1 MATKLTLKPSHQL
14 TINPVIQTFIGFLPL
29 NRIEFIDK
37 IKNEV
42 ESNPML
48 EIEAS
53 EPPENKDGSDVNYI
67 EKKLE
72 DAVEIDGIRFRSQV
86 LRKNLD
92 KVERVFPYVITIG
105 GKLMEKARTFDDV
118 LRQYYFDIIGTV
130 ALTAAR
136 KNFEEQLRSRYA
148 LGGMSR
154 MSPGSLADWPI
165 EEQRILF
172 SLLGDVEA
180 SIGVKLSGSLVMIPQ
195 KSISGIYFP
204 TEISFYSC
212 QLCPRKRCP
221 SRQSGYNKE
230 MAREY
235 GILK

>member
-1 MATKLTLKPSHQL
+1 MEIFKDISITLQPEEIRKKLHMRQGS
-14 TINPVIQTFIGFLPL
+14 
-29 NRIEFIDK
+29 EDD
-37 IKNEV
+37 EV
-42 ESNPML
+42 QSL
-48 EIEAS
+48 IEAAQ
-53 EPPENKDGSDVNYI
+53 PLINVGAAYKVCYI

-72 DAVEIDGIRFRSQV
+72 DAVEIDGIRFKSRV

-105 GKLMEKARTFDDV
+105 DRLMEKARTFDDV
-118 LRQYYFDIIGTV
+118 LRQYYFDTIGIV

-136 KNFEEQLRSRYA
+136 KYFEDQLRSRYA

-165 EEQRILF
+165 EEQRLLF

-180 SIGVKLSGSLVMIPQ
+180 SIGVKLSVSLVMIPQ

-221 SRQSGYNKE
+221 SRQTDYNKE

>member
-1 MATKLTLKPSHQL
+1 MEIFENISITLQPEEIRKKLHMRQGS
-14 TINPVIQTFIGFLPL
+14 
-29 NRIEFIDK
+29 EDD
-37 IKNEV
+37 EV
-42 ESNPML
+42 QSL
-48 EIEAS
+48 IEAAQ
-53 EPPENKDGSDVNYI
+53 PLIKIGAAYKVCYI

-72 DAVEIDGIRFRSQV
+72 DAVEIDGIRFTSRV

-105 GKLMEKARTFDDV
+105 DRLMEKARTFDDV
-118 LRQYYFDIIGTV
+118 LRQYYFDTIGIV

-136 KNFEEQLRSRYA
+136 KYFEDQLRSRYA

-154 MSPGSLADWPI
+154 MSPGSLTDWPI
-165 EEQRILF
+165 EEQRLLF

-180 SIGVKLSGSLVMIPQ
+180 SIGVKLSVSLVMIPQ

-221 SRQSGYNKE
+221 SRQTGYNKE

-235 GILK
+235 GIVK